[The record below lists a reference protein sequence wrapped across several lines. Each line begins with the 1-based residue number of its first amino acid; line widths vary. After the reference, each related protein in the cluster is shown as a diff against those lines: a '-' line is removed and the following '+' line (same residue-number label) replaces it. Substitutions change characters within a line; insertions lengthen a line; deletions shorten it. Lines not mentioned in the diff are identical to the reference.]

1 MMLSRINSKNL
12 NRVSE
17 EGSFWQVNILSYAQA
32 IYNLLYSKHNKKP
45 PSINTPTRNRTNWSS
60 CLQSTSFF
68 SNSSLNNLK
77 NIINGMSSYFTF
89 RHSLISFVTKI
100 LFFLVK
106 RKFYE
111 CILLVLF
118 VSYKHQHFNGF
129 ISIKVD
135 TFKE

>member
-68 SNSSLNNLK
+68 KLESQQFEEHYKRHVFLFHISPFTDFIRDQNSIFSCKKKVLWMYTISSFC
-77 NIINGMSSYFTF
+77 IIQTST
-89 RHSLISFVTKI
+89 I
-100 LFFLVK
+100 LMD
-106 RKFYE
+106 
-111 CILLVLF
+111 LF
-118 VSYKHQHFNGF
+118 Q
-129 ISIKVD
+129 
-135 TFKE
+135 

>member
-1 MMLSRINSKNL
+1 MHKQYITFCIQNTIRNHHPLILRRVIGQIDRVAYNQLVFFKLKSQQFEEHIN
-12 NRVSE
+12 
-17 EGSFWQVNILSYAQA
+17 
-32 IYNLLYSKHNKKP
+32 
-45 PSINTPTRNRTNWSS
+45 
-60 CLQSTSFF
+60 C
-68 SNSSLNNLK
+68 
-77 NIINGMSSYFTF
+77 MSSYSTF